1 MAGCKVVLDTNVL
14 VAALRSR
21 KGASFRLLSLL
32 GQELYRPCVSV
43 PLVFEYE
50 DVLKRVAKGIPL
62 TDEDIDDFL
71 DYVCSVS
78 ERRPVFFLW
87 RPVLRDPKDD
97 FLLELAVESGS
108 QYIVTFNVRDFE
120 GCERFGIEVVTPRE
134 LLQRLGETT

>member
-32 GQELYRPCVSV
+32 GKGLYTPCISV

-50 DVLKRVAKGIPL
+50 DVLKREAKGIPL
-62 TDEDIDDFL
+62 TGEDIDDFL
-71 DYVCSVS
+71 DYVCSAS

-87 RPVLRDPKDD
+87 RPALKDPRDD